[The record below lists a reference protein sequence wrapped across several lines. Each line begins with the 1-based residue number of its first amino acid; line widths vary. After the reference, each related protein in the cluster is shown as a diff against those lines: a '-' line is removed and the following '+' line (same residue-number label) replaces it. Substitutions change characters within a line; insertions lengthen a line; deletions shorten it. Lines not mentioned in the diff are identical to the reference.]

1 MPLIPEAEPHNTNN
15 ARRKGG
21 AFPHCAAAKPQGELL
36 MIKTCGLTHIHLM
49 VKDMQRSLDFYQKV
63 FGMKVSFWASDRLV
77 FLNTPGSNDAIALH
91 QAESE
96 QPTGSGGGILH
107 FVFQLQ
113 DKANL
118 ESAIG
123 EVVAAGGALKK
134 QGEFMPGMPFAYV
147 SDPDGY
153 EIEL

>member
-1 MPLIPEAEPHNTNN
+1 
-15 ARRKGG
+15 
-21 AFPHCAAAKPQGELL
+21 

-91 QAESE
+91 QAEAK
-96 QPTGSGGGILH
+96 QPT
-107 FVFQLQ
+107 
-113 DKANL
+113 
-118 ESAIG
+118 G

>member
-1 MPLIPEAEPHNTNN
+1 
-15 ARRKGG
+15 
-21 AFPHCAAAKPQGELL
+21 

-49 VKDMQRSLDFYQKV
+49 VKDVQRSLDFYQKV
-63 FGMKVSFWASDRLV
+63 FGMKVSFWASDTLV

-91 QAESE
+91 QAEAE
-96 QPTGSGGGILH
+96 QPTGSGGGISH
-107 FVFQLQ
+107 FGFQLQ

>member
-1 MPLIPEAEPHNTNN
+1 
-15 ARRKGG
+15 
-21 AFPHCAAAKPQGELL
+21 

-49 VKDMQRSLDFYQKV
+49 VKDVHLSLDFYQKV
-63 FGMKVSFWASDRLV
+63 FGMQVRFWAGDTLV
-77 FLNTPGSNDAIALH
+77 FLNTPGSNDVIALH
-91 QAESE
+91 QAETD

-107 FVFQLQ
+107 FGFQLE
-113 DKANL
+113 DKADL

-134 QGEFMPGMPFAYV
+134 RGEFMPGVPFAYV
-147 SDPDGY
+147 ADPDGY